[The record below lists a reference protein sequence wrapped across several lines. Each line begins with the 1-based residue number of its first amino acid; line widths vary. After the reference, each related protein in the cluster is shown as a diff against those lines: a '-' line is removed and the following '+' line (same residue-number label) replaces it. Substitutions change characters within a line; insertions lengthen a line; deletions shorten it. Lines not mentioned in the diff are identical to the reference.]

1 MPEGVC
7 LRAFLRLSA
16 TITLVVF
23 EWLNMS
29 LFSCPARE
37 AVTDRIVLDN
47 PCLISDLHLSA
58 EESFHAECFERFLNT
73 KAKDYRELV
82 ILGDFFDYWVGDDA
96 IGTVQHIVDAL
107 KTYAKTHKVFV
118 MHGNRDFMLGN
129 RFAQTCGAT
138 LLADPCVAT
147 VGNETVLLSHGDIWC
162 THDPDYQTVRNRVRS
177 FWWQWL
183 ILRLPLTKRL
193 SIARNAREKSKKKK
207 TQKEAYKMDV
217 AQEAIDSAIRSFS
230 ASSIIHGH
238 THKPGTYSL
247 PDSDCVRIV
256 LPDWRF
262 GENTLLEAGFL
273 ARDNGAWSLSRFV

>member
-7 LRAFLRLSA
+7 LRAFLRQSA

-58 EESFHAECFERFLNT
+58 DESFHAECFERFLNT

-107 KTYAKTHKVFV
+107 KTYAKTHKVYV

-129 RFAQTCGAT
+129 RFAQACNAT
-138 LLADPCVAT
+138 LLVDPCQAI
-147 VGNETVLLSHGDIWC
+147 VGNETVLLSHGDLWC
-162 THDPDYQTVRNRVRS
+162 THDPDYQAVRHRVRS

-183 ILRLPLTKRL
+183 VLRLPLAKRL
-193 SIARNAREKSKKKK
+193 SIARNAREKSRQQK

-217 AQEAIDSAIRSFS
+217 AQEALDRAFV
-230 ASSIIHGH
+230 ASKALTVIHGH
-238 THKPGTYSL
+238 THKPGTY
-247 PDSDCVRIV
+247 PHPNGVRIV

-262 GENTLLEAGFL
+262 NGNSLLAAGYLAKENGTWILLPFL
-273 ARDNGAWSLSRFV
+273 

>member
-16 TITLVVF
+16 TIKLIVF
-23 EWLNMS
+23 EWLTMS

-58 EESFHAECFERFLNT
+58 DEPFHAECFERFLST

-96 IGTVQHIVDAL
+96 IGTVQRIVDAL
-107 KTYAKTHKVFV
+107 KTYAQTHKVYV

-129 RFAQTCGAT
+129 RFARACGAT
-138 LLADPCVAT
+138 LLADPCQAI
-147 VGNETVLLSHGDIWC
+147 VGDETVLLSHGDLWC
-162 THDPDYQTVRNRVRS
+162 THDPDYQAVRHRVRS

-183 ILRLPLTKRL
+183 VLRLPLAKRL
-193 SIARNAREKSKKKK
+193 GIARNAREKSRQQK

-217 AQEAIDSAIRSFS
+217 AQEALDHVFATSKVLTVV
-230 ASSIIHGH
+230 HGH
-238 THKPGTYSL
+238 THKPGIY
-247 PDSDCVRIV
+247 PHHNGVRIV

-262 GENTLLEAGFL
+262 NGNSLLAAGYL
-273 ARDNGAWSLSRFV
+273 AKENGAWILLPFL